1 MTVYK
6 TNFDRRKQ
14 RARRKLKAVS
24 GGALRLSVYKSNS
37 HIYAQIIDDKLGTTL
52 VSASTLDKDVIAAL
66 GKKVANVKAAEIVG
80 QTLGKKAVTV
90 RSARKRSFGSPI
102 IWANLRPPCDERC
115 GFLHPIA
122 STIENFR
129 IEISPA
135 VTSGNCPCRSSPHL
149 APKTAAER
157 RTMRRPA
164 DGQGFELCDLTAD
177 LRAVSRS
184 AC

>member
-80 QTLGKKAVTV
+80 QTLGKKAVDKGLGNIV
-90 RSARKRSFGSPI
+90 FDRGGYKYHGKVKALADAARSAGLKF
-102 IWANLRPPCDERC
+102 
-115 GFLHPIA
+115 
-122 STIENFR
+122 
-129 IEISPA
+129 
-135 VTSGNCPCRSSPHL
+135 
-149 APKTAAER
+149 
-157 RTMRRPA
+157 
-164 DGQGFELCDLTAD
+164 
-177 LRAVSRS
+177 
-184 AC
+184 